1 MNSMSA
7 KTARAVF
14 DLLNTAS
21 TSLSADNAEE
31 QGSAGGTAATSNTAG
46 RASGGKA
53 PSTRANAVALVI
65 TTLATRS
72 ILHLVL
78 QLHTC
83 ISMLY

>member
-31 QGSAGGTAATSNTAG
+31 QGSAGGTAG
-46 RASGGKA
+46 RVSGGKA
-53 PSTRANAVALVI
+53 PGTKANAVALVI

-83 ISMLY
+83 ISMLYRSVS